1 MGGCEKHPFAGNLKV
16 ISMAAHVYEIE
27 FILYCHP
34 QPSPKSVSFLT
45 PAYRVEAAKTT
56 AAPLVA
62 KFGVKAGGDYNAN
75 RTVPL
80 VFWGLLVPACQMVQF
95 INFAHLVS

>member
-1 MGGCEKHPFAGNLKV
+1 MLG
-16 ISMAAHVYEIE
+16 
-27 FILYCHP
+27 
-34 QPSPKSVSFLT
+34 PSKLMVHFLLRRSET
-45 PAYRVEAAKTT
+45 SNDDHFGFLATDVDRDLFEARKEDNPYRVEAAKTT
-56 AAPLVA
+56 AAPLAA